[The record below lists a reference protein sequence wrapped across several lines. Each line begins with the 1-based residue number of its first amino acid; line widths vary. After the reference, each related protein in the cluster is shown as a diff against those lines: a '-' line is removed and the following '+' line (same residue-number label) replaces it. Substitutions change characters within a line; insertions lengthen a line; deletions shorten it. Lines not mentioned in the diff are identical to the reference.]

1 MTILNQTDAAKAAVT
16 PGKATT
22 LYLPLQNL
30 DGTPAGRILLSGVL
44 PHGDSTTL
52 TEAADGTLSVVGQA
66 PTPVSSG
73 VTLGS
78 LAILLANGTYLTGA
92 QLQAL
97 LAGTTTPPTPAAPPT
112 PSLTLTAPTGVQAG
126 VNFVIDGT
134 YANDGTPTIAYL
146 VDGIT
151 GTSFTPLSGSTVS
164 GGVLTLEIHAFQNPG
179 THSVQVQDSSGNT
192 SNVVSFTVA
201 AATPT
206 TAISFT
212 GAAGTQPTG
221 TAALTSV
228 GSNPPTGM
236 ALDGNGNLLLPSQTY
251 AYMLFEG
258 LGTFGDGTFEID
270 AAASGPQP
278 LDIVV
283 FLHAAADI
291 STNTA
296 LIFQGEYGHV
306 GAYVLGV
313 SSGTTFPAPATF
325 SKIRIAVAGGNLNIV
340 VDGATLG
347 TVTGGTSPVS
357 GYLGIGSSSKTSPQ
371 VAISGVS
378 FQ

>member
-1 MTILNQTDAAKAAVT
+1 MTILNQTDAQKADTTVAVGLRVRVEN
-16 PGKATT
+16 P
-22 LYLPLQNL
+22 
-30 DGTPAGRILLSGVL
+30 DGTIAGRITLGALL
-44 PHGDSTTL
+44 PHGDNTTL
-52 TEAADGTLSVVGQA
+52 TESASGELSVVGQVPSA
-66 PTPVSSG
+66 ESSN
-73 VTLGS
+73 VTLANLS
-78 LAILLANGTYLTGA
+78 FLLADGSYLTGPL
-92 QLQAL
+92 LQTL
-97 LAGTTTPPTPAAPPT
+97 LGINSQSSTTPTPTPT
-112 PSLTLTAPTGVQAG
+112 PSPT
-126 VNFVIDGT
+126 
-134 YANDGTPTIAYL
+134 P
-146 VDGIT
+146 
-151 GTSFTPLSGSTVS
+151 
-164 GGVLTLEIHAFQNPG
+164 
-179 THSVQVQDSSGNT
+179 
-192 SNVVSFTVA
+192 
-201 AATPT
+201 TPT
-206 TAISFT
+206 TTISFA

-283 FLHAAADI
+283 FLHASANN

-306 GAYVLGV
+306 GAYLLGV
-313 SSGTTFPAPATF
+313 SSGTTFSAPATF
-325 SKIRIAVAGGNLNIV
+325 SKIRVTVAGGNLNIA
-340 VDGATLG
+340 VDGTTLG